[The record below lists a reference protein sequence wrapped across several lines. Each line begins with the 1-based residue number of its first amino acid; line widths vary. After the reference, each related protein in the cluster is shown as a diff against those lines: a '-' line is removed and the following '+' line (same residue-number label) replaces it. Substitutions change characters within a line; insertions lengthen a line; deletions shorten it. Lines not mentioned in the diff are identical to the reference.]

1 MKSNK
6 GITLIMVI
14 ITIVFLSLLITLVVK
29 NGVDTY
35 EKSQV
40 INFETYM
47 KMIQKKVDLLV
58 ENGVDY
64 TTIGSPVSDENKTKL
79 QTIINSNSAIATQN
93 VDSNTLRQF
102 SAEDIANIFEINDVN
117 DEIIVNF
124 ANRDV
129 ISLNGIKNNNTMHY
143 VEYTL
148 H

>member
-14 ITIVFLSLLITLVVK
+14 ITIVFLSLLTTLIVK

-64 TTIGSPVSDENKTKL
+64 NTIGSPVSDENKTKL

-102 SAEDIANIFEINDVN
+102 SAEDIANIFKINDVN